1 MRRFLFYLV
10 PTVILVLAVAVML
23 SADWLKKPRSHDED
37 VGYYLIQ
44 IDAALKENRWTEAA
58 TNLEKLKTA
67 WFTILPRLQFSI
79 ERDEAIEINLN
90 LARLR
95 GLIIGQ
101 SQSAAL
107 AELNEIRTRWHNL
120 TQ

>member
-10 PTVILVLAVAVML
+10 PTAILVLAVAVML
-23 SADWLKKPRSHDED
+23 SADWLKKPRSQAED
-37 VGYYLIQ
+37 VGYYLVQ
-44 IDAALKENRWTEAA
+44 LDGDLKEQSWTEAVA
-58 TNLEKLKTA
+58 NLEKLKTA
-67 WFTILPRLQFSI
+67 WFTMLPRLQFSI
-79 ERDEAIEINLN
+79 ERDEAVEINLN

-95 GLIIGQ
+95 GLINGR
-101 SQSAAL
+101 SQAAAL